1 MKSILLSVLICGSLP
16 SLAWAGS
23 SPVLP
28 PPIPPLPVQP
38 PQPTEPAPP
47 PISSAPV
54 VEPPPPPLPDITRNS
69 TVQGGSV
76 GEIDRVLRLFVRNNP
91 NTLLRGL
98 VAGDSTNPTPPEP
111 SQVRFDVT
119 RNLASRNLVSGAND
133 PQIIFNQFP
142 PFGGTNISPNN
153 RFQVPPIVIPPIN
166 F

>member
-38 PQPTEPAPP
+38 PQPTEP
-47 PISSAPV
+47 
-54 VEPPPPPLPDITRNS
+54 PPPPLPDITRNS
-69 TVQGGSV
+69 TVQGGGV